1 MFTKTI
7 IFLTIL
13 LMPLIQIEL
22 KNNKGE
28 KTRIKNFE
36 NYEATVLWFISPECP
51 LCQNYTLTIK
61 KLQEKFGQKVRF
73 IAIVSGKD
81 FSIKDLENFKREYKM
96 NIEVLFD
103 EEKKLVKHLGA
114 SITPEV
120 FVYDKKSK
128 LVYSGRIDNW
138 AYAPGKTRT
147 VITKHELSDVLQ
159 KLNDGKIVPFHKT
172 QAVGCFIE

>member
-13 LMPLIQIEL
+13 LMPLVQIEL

-28 KTRIKNFE
+28 KTRIKDFGK
-36 NYEATVLWFISPECP
+36 YHATILWFISPECP

-61 KLQEKFGQKVRF
+61 KFQEKYNSKIRF
-73 IAIVSGKD
+73 IGIVRGKD
-81 FSIKDLENFKREYKM
+81 FTIEDIEKFKREYQIK
-96 NIEVLFD
+96 IEVLFD
-103 EEKKLVKHLGA
+103 EEKKLVKHLAA

-120 FVYDKKSK
+120 FVYDKTSK

-147 VITKHELSDVLQ
+147 VITKNELADVLQ
-159 KLNDGKIVPFHKT
+159 KLSEGKNVSFHKT

>member
-13 LMPLIQIEL
+13 LMPLVQIEL

-28 KTRIKNFE
+28 KTKIKDFE
-36 NYEATVLWFISPECP
+36 KYQATILWFISPECP

-61 KLQEKFGQKVRF
+61 KFQKKYNSKIRF
-73 IAIVSGKD
+73 IGIVSGKD
-81 FSIKDLENFKREYKM
+81 FTANDIEKFKREYQIK
-96 NIEVLFD
+96 IEVLFD

-120 FVYDKKSK
+120 FVYDKSSK

-147 VITKHELSDVLQ
+147 VITKNELADVLH
-159 KLNDGKIVPFHKT
+159 KLNEGKIVPFHKT

>member
-1 MFTKTI
+1 
-7 IFLTIL
+7 
-13 LMPLIQIEL
+13 MPLVQIEL
-22 KNNKGE
+22 KNSKGE
-28 KTRIKNFE
+28 KTKIKNFE

-61 KLQEKFGQKVRF
+61 NIQQKYNSKIRF
-73 IAIVSGKD
+73 IGIVSGKD
-81 FSIKDLENFKREYKM
+81 FTSKEIENFKKEYGIK
-96 NIEVLFD
+96 IEILFD
-103 EEKKLVKHLGA
+103 EEKKLVKHIGA

-120 FVYDKKSK
+120 FVYDKTSK

-147 VITKHELSDVLQ
+147 VITKHELADVLQ
-159 KLNDGKIVPFHKT
+159 KLNEGKIVPFHKT